1 MLKDATVTEVPNPAG
16 GVLRITDGERI
27 RIICW
32 DRPATLNSLNA
43 EALDATVDA
52 LVDAAV
58 DPTIAVV
65 VITGTGRAFT
75 AGGDLKES
83 KVEELDWQKLGLGGL
98 GNSGAKLHGVRG
110 VIDQVANYPKPLLLA
125 VNGLATGLGGFI
137 LGLADMVFMSSDARV
152 RTPFARLGVG
162 PEGAA
167 SYLLPQAVG
176 KQHAMWMFLGAEWI
190 AATECERNGLAFR
203 VCEPEQLMDV
213 TLEYARTIAQHSIAV
228 LVEAKAL
235 VTAAYAEELVRAR
248 EREDLSVRRL
258 MGGPASV
265 EAFAAIRERRDPDF
279 ASVDELH
286 PPVTTVAVPDRV
298 SHLSPGKWAA
308 YRQRLGL
315 GEPQNSSPRPISDSE
330 ERPSPA

>member
-1 MLKDATVTEVPNPAG
+1 MLKDATVIEVPNSAG

-43 EALDATVDA
+43 DALDATVDA

-58 DPTIAVV
+58 DPGIAVV
-65 VITGTGRAFT
+65 VLTGEGRAFT

-83 KVEELDWQKLGLGGL
+83 KVDQLDWQKLGLGGV
-98 GNSGAKLHGVRG
+98 GNSGAKVHGVRG
-110 VIDQVANYPKPLLLA
+110 VIDQIANYPKPLLIA
-125 VNGLATGLGGFI
+125 VNGLATGLGGFV
-137 LGLADMVFMSSDARV
+137 LGLADIVFMSKDARV

-167 SYLLPQAVG
+167 SYTLAQAVG
-176 KQHAMWMFLGAEWI
+176 KQNAMWMFLGAEWVS
-190 AATECERNGLAFR
+190 ADECARNGLAFR
-203 VCEPEQLMDV
+203 VCEPEDLMAV
-213 TLEYARTIAQHSIAV
+213 TLEHARTIAQHSIEV

-235 VTAAYAEELVRAR
+235 VTAAYSDELDRAR
-248 EREDLSVRRL
+248 EREDMSVRRL

-279 ASVDELH
+279 AKVDQDH

-298 SHLSPGKWAA
+298 SRLRPASWAA
-308 YRQRLGL
+308 YRERLGL
-315 GEPQNSSPRPISDSE
+315 AAGQHLESMHPNPGAE
-330 ERPSPA
+330 G